1 VNVFLWVLQVLLAL
15 HTIMGA
21 VWKFKNSAEE
31 TMPTLKAI
39 PQTAWLTLSVLEI
52 LCALALVL
60 PALHKP
66 LGMLAP
72 LAALAI
78 AAEMLLFTGLHF
90 ASGSREFGPVIYWL
104 VVAALCGFTAYAR
117 LLLAPLAAGQ

>member
-1 VNVFLWVLQVLLAL
+1 MNVFAWVLQVLLAL
-15 HTIMGA
+15 HTIVGA

-39 PQTAWLTLSVLEI
+39 PQGAWLTLSVFEV

-60 PALHKP
+60 PAFHKP
-66 LGMLAP
+66 LGILVP
-72 LAALAI
+72 LGALGI

-117 LLLAPLAAGQ
+117 RVLAPLATAQ

>member
-1 VNVFLWVLQVLLAL
+1 
-15 HTIMGA
+15 MGA
-21 VWKFKNSAEE
+21 IWKFKNSVEE

-39 PQTAWLTLSVLEI
+39 PPGVWSTLGIVEI

-66 LGMLAP
+66 WGFLVP
-72 LAALAI
+72 IAALAI

-90 ASGSREFGPVIYWL
+90 ASGSREVGPAIYWL
-104 VVAALCGFTAYAR
+104 LVAALCGFTAYAR
-117 LLLAPLAAGQ
+117 LKL

>member
-1 VNVFLWVLQVLLAL
+1 MNVFVWVLQVLLAL
-15 HTIMGA
+15 HTIVGA
-21 VWKFKNSAEE
+21 LWKFKNSAGE

-39 PQTAWLTLSVLEI
+39 PQGAWLTLSVFEI

-60 PALHKP
+60 PAVYKP
-66 LGMLAP
+66 SGFLAP

-104 VVAALCGFTAYAR
+104 VVAALCGFVACVR
-117 LLLAPLAAGQ
+117 LAL